1 MTISDAALGQIVRR
15 NLQGDAIA
23 RQNADAIAAKL
34 ARQVRKH
41 GAFLIQLHAEQAA
54 GEFLNNGSGY
64 FNAIF
69 FAHYPP

>member
-15 NLQGDAIA
+15 KLQRDAIA
-23 RQNADAIAAKL
+23 RQNADTIAAEF

-54 GEFLNNGSGY
+54 RKFFYNSTGY
-64 FNAIF
+64 FNAVF
-69 FAHYPP
+69 FAH

>member
-15 NLQGDAIA
+15 KLQGDAIA
-23 RQNADAIAAKL
+23 RQNADAIAAEF

-41 GAFLIQLHAEQAA
+41 GAFLVQLYAEQAA
-54 GEFLNNGSGY
+54 RKFFNNSAGY

-69 FAHYPP
+69 FAH